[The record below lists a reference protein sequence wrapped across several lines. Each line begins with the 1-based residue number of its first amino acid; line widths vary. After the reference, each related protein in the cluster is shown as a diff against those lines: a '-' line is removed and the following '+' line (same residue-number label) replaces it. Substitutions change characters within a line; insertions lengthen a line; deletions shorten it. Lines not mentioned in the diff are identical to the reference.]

1 MCMIQE
7 TKDGVMKEM
16 VVREIWGKKGYHWVA
31 APSIGMSGEYK
42 WGAKPFKFFNFWS
55 QHPSLKKVD
64 LESWSQPCGV
74 QWKLYAFK
82 EELKALKLSLKAWC
96 KQEFQKVD
104 SQIETIER
112 DLNDLDAK
120 LIAGKEVDNND
131 RSVLLADFWR
141 FL

>member
-1 MCMIQE
+1 M
-7 TKDGVMKEM
+7 
-16 VVREIWGKKGYHWVA
+16 
-31 APSIGMSGEYK
+31 
-42 WGAKPFKFFNFWS
+42 
-55 QHPSLKKVD
+55 
-64 LESWSQPCGV
+64 

-82 EELKALKLSLKAWC
+82 EKLKALKLSLKAWC

-131 RSVLLADFWR
+131 KSVLLADFWR